1 MALKRPHLQAW
12 GYFLIALMTL
22 LVALLAALA
31 SRAAALEN
39 QLIAAAMLA
48 LIALGLAGL
57 VSITVV
63 PYLARRVRRE
73 WRGSRISF
81 KVNREG
87 LIYFAVTV
95 LIGLSAVNTGNN
107 LLFIVLSTMLASI
120 VVSGV
125 ASRITLTGL
134 RLSVDFP
141 DRLFAGQGALATV
154 SLANRKRWLP
164 SFSICVE
171 PVVRTGPSITFD
183 RIYFPFLP
191 ASFSQKR
198 RMELFFE
205 RRGKYSQASVRISTR
220 FPFGFIT
227 KWIELPHPGEL
238 IVFPSIEPVDSFFE
252 ILPLISGEFESY
264 QKGRGMDLY
273 ALRDYEVTDSAR
285 TIHWKASARAESLK
299 VKEFARE
306 DERRLVLIFDARTDG
321 VPMPEPSRFERAV
334 SLCACLVDH
343 FFKEGADISYLRED
357 GTLLEGTTEETLDEI
372 FTELALLEMGPGPS
386 RLIDQVES
394 LPPSEKDSFKIVFTL
409 QERGTLPTRLWE
421 SSHVLFIRE
430 GPPSPGNPAL
440 AS

>member
-1 MALKRPHLQAW
+1 MAFKKPHLQAW
-12 GYFLIALMTL
+12 GYFLMALMAL

-39 QLIAAAMLA
+39 QLITAAVLA
-48 LIALGLAGL
+48 LIALGLVGL
-57 VSITVV
+57 ISVTVV
-63 PYLARRVRRE
+63 PFLARRVRRE
-73 WRGSRISF
+73 WRGARISF

-87 LIYFAVTV
+87 LIYFGVTV

-134 RLSVDFP
+134 QLSIDFP
-141 DRLFAGQGALATV
+141 ERIFARQGSLATIR
-154 SLANRKRWLP
+154 LANRKRWLP

-171 PVVRTGPSITFD
+171 PALQKGPCIAFG

-191 ASFSQKR
+191 ASSTQR
-198 RMELFFE
+198 RRLELVFE
-205 RRGKYSQASVRISTR
+205 RRGKYSQASIRVSTR

-227 KWIELPHPGEL
+227 KWVERPHPREL
-238 IVFPSIEPVDSFFE
+238 VVFPSIEPVDSFFE

-264 QKGRGMDLY
+264 LKGRGMDLY
-273 ALRDYEVTDSAR
+273 ALRDYAVTDSAR

-321 VPMPEPSRFERAV
+321 LPMPDLSRFERAV
-334 SLCACLVDH
+334 SLCACLADH
-343 FFKEGADISYLRED
+343 FFNEGADLSYLRED

-372 FTELALLEMGPGPS
+372 FTELALVEMSPGPS

-394 LPPSEKDSFKIVFTL
+394 LPPGEKDSFKIVFTL
-409 QERGTLPTRLWE
+409 RERGTLPTRLWE

-430 GPPSPGNPAL
+430 GPSSPGNPAPI
-440 AS
+440 S

>member
-1 MALKRPHLQAW
+1 MAFKKPHLQAW
-12 GYFLIALMTL
+12 GYFLIALLTL

-39 QLIAAAMLA
+39 QQIAAAVLA
-48 LIALGLAGL
+48 LLALGLAGL
-57 VSITVV
+57 ISLTVV

-73 WRGSRISF
+73 RWGAKISF

-87 LIYFAVTV
+87 LIYFGVTV

-120 VVSGV
+120 VISGV
-125 ASRITLTGL
+125 ASRITLAGL
-134 RLSVDFP
+134 HLSVDFP
-141 DRLFAGQGALATV
+141 DRLFARQRSLATV
-154 SLANRKRWLP
+154 TLTNGKRWLP

-171 PVVRTGPSITFD
+171 PTLQSGPCITLD

-191 ASFSQKR
+191 ASFSQKQ
-198 RMELFFE
+198 RMELFFD
-205 RRGKYSQASVRISTR
+205 RRGKYSQTSIRISTR

-227 KWIELPHPGEL
+227 KWVELPHSREL

-264 QKGRGMDLY
+264 LKGRGMDLY
-273 ALRDYEVTDSAR
+273 ALRDYAVTDSAR

-299 VKEFARE
+299 VKEFSRE
-306 DERRLVLIFDARTDG
+306 DERRLVLIFDAKTNG
-321 VPMPEPSRFERAV
+321 IPMAEPSRFERAV
-334 SLCACLVDH
+334 SLCACLARH
-343 FFKEGADISYLRED
+343 FFDEGADLSYVRED

-372 FTELALLEMGPGPS
+372 YTELALVETNPAPS

-394 LPPSEKDSFKIVFTL
+394 LPPSEKDSFKIIFTL
-409 QERGTLPTRLWE
+409 MKRGTLPTRLWE

-430 GPPSPGNPAL
+430 GPSSAGNT
-440 AS
+440 ASVS